1 MANYEVLF
9 YNGWV
14 EPPAY
19 YLVGDVEGETPEQAL
34 ATNLSQVIGVVRE
47 KFSLDDDRGSERVVR
62 EYLYVVREGGLLSAR
77 QR

>member
-1 MANYEVLF
+1 MSHYEVLF

-34 ATNLSQVIGVVRE
+34 ATNLDQMIDEVRE
-47 KFSLDDDRGSERVVR
+47 KFALDESARRRIR
-62 EYLYVVREGGLLSAR
+62 EYLYVVREGGMLSAR
-77 QR
+77 KR